1 MIVNVDLKDRSYPI
15 IIQRGLL
22 DSLDEYLK
30 GRIFVVTNTTV
41 YKLYGQKLKKYATDF
56 VVIPDGEKYKN
67 LKTFEKIA
75 NKLLSFKI
83 ERKDTIVALGGG
95 VVGDIAGFVA
105 SSVLRGVNFIQIPTT
120 LLAQVDSSVG
130 GKVAVNTKYGKNLL
144 GAFYQP
150 KMVLIDP
157 NTLKTLPNK
166 EIKSGLGEVVKY
178 AYIEK
183 NASLNFDENATLLE
197 FLSSNSF
204 DENVE
209 HIIAKSV
216 QIKANVVSKDEKESG
231 LRQILNLGHTFA
243 HPVEKISNFKITH
256 GEAVAVGLMFAFELS
271 YKLNLI
277 NEEDKKKALSLLEKF
292 ELGQKL
298 GKKFSPNNM
307 FELMKSD
314 KKVQNAEINFVL
326 PISTTEVTMKSDI
339 DELLVKEIL
348 LSFHSQD

>member
-1 MIVNVDLKDRSYPI
+1 MIVDVDLKDRSYPI

-22 DSLDEYLK
+22 DNLDEYLK
-30 GRIFVVTNTTV
+30 GRIFVITNTTV
-41 YKLYGQKLKKYATDF
+41 YNLYGQKLKKYATEF
-56 VVIPDGEKYKN
+56 IVIKDGEKYKN
-67 LKTFEKIA
+67 LKTFENIA

-157 NTLKTLPNK
+157 NTLKTLPK
-166 EIKSGLGEVVKY
+166 KQIKSGLGEVVKY

-183 NASLNFDENATLLE
+183 NASLDFDENATFLEYLLN
-197 FLSSNSF
+197 NSLE
-204 DENVE
+204 ENFE
-209 HIIAKSV
+209 YIIAKSV
-216 QIKANVVSKDEKESG
+216 KIKANVVSKDEKESN

-243 HPVEKISNFKITH
+243 HPIEKISNFKITH
-256 GEAVAVGLMFAFELS
+256 GEAVAIGLMNAFELS

-277 NEEDKKKALSLLEKF
+277 NEKCRSKALSLLKKF

-298 GKKFSPNNM
+298 SKKFSPDKM
-307 FELMKSD
+307 FDLMKSD
-314 KKVQNAEINFVL
+314 KKVQNSKINFVL
-326 PISTTEVTMKSDI
+326 PISEVEVSMKSDI
-339 DELLVKEIL
+339 DELLIKEIL
-348 LSFHSQD
+348 LSSHFQD